1 MSLEP
6 CTLSQN
12 VNVWLKKGL
21 QIQHAANHLSEFQIS
36 NFSGGAYPN
45 PPVRLFCSA
54 TCHTCY
60 TSRIPFSCLL
70 SLDHTSI
77 NFSNHNPVES
87 SKKASYPHAQVL
99 ELTCRNILQKW
110 PSKQLRVN
118 QKNRKILWL
127 QTLESLS
134 LAFDFKYFI
143 S

>member
-1 MSLEP
+1 MN
-6 CTLSQN
+6 CNVTQN
-12 VNVWLKKGL
+12 VNVWLKKVL

-36 NFSGGAYPN
+36 NFSGGAYLD
-45 PPVRLFCSA
+45 PPVRVFCSA

-60 TSRIPFSCLL
+60 TSRILLCCLFS
-70 SLDHTSI
+70 SDHTSI
-77 NFSNHNPVES
+77 HFSNHNLVES
-87 SKKASYPHAQVL
+87 GKKASYPHAQVL